1 MQGGLQFSVSQSCGD
16 QLLITPIGRQ
26 IDNTWMDLSNNETV
40 SLNADMWDVG
50 QPNGEELQEC
60 ALFNVITGKFFD
72 DSCTVK
78 YCFLCSWRY
87 KPKFTLKGLCSDS
100 EVDHQYVL
108 LPERTY
114 DEQFIFSGYERNYI
128 IFNKELG
135 SWLIIGDEFVPSD
148 GVMPEIVL
156 GNFSPDAFSNQLPVG
171 KKNWQLT
178 EQGCNGTLPLKLT
191 HVSKTLYYFK
201 FVTLLNSL
209 GLQVD
214 F

>member
-1 MQGGLQFSVSQSCGD
+1 MSQSCGD

-40 SLNADMWDVG
+40 SLNTDMWDVG

-100 EVDHQYVL
+100 KVDYQYVL
-108 LPERTY
+108 LPQKTY
-114 DEQFIFSGYERNYI
+114 DEHVIFSGYQRNYM

-135 SWLIIGDEFVPSD
+135 SWLIIGDKFVPSD
-148 GVMPEIVL
+148 GVMPKIIS
-156 GNFSPDAFSNQLPVG
+156 GKFSPDAFTNQLPVG
-171 KKNWQLT
+171 KQIWQLT
-178 EQGCNGTLPLKLT
+178 EQGCNETLPLKLT
-191 HVSKTLYYFK
+191 HVSLK
-201 FVTLLNSL
+201 LLHTIYIPTSSL
-209 GLQVD
+209 LQS
-214 F
+214 